1 MAAEVPVEPWSAAAA
16 AIAATKSTPAEKPLA
31 LILLVQQWCP
41 PAVHTAK
48 MLETLR
54 KELGFVEMVTVDCD
68 EPATREANPTV
79 FSSPAMTIYFNG
91 NPVLIQRV
99 GWPEDV
105 KLMGCPGQ
113 ENLIEMLQYCRQRCE
128 EGHTSVPIEW

>member
-1 MAAEVPVEPWSAAAA
+1 MAEVPVQPWSAAAA
-16 AIAATKSTPAEKPLA
+16 AIASTKTGEKPLA

-48 MLETLR
+48 MLESLQ
-54 KELGFVEMVTVDCD
+54 KELGFVTMVTVDCD
-68 EPATREANPTV
+68 EPATREANPSI
-79 FSSPAMTIYFNG
+79 FSSPAIKIYFQG
-91 NPVLIQRV
+91 EPVLIQRV

-113 ENLIEMLQYCRQRCE
+113 ENLIDMLQYCRQRCE
-128 EGHTSVPIEW
+128 QGHASVPIEW